1 MANCSS
7 CGRKLPPFSFGKR
20 LCAWCVQHEAA
31 QRGELPDDARQPV
44 MPVPWQRGVV
54 SSMMLTHALVG
65 INVVIYL
72 AMSMA
77 GGSFSDPSPQLLVRW
92 GANYGPL
99 TLSGEW
105 WRLITYNFLH
115 IGLLHIGFNMWCL
128 WDLGA
133 LCESLYGTWMLGA
146 LYLIT
151 GVAGGITSIGLHPAR
166 LSAGASGAIFGLAG
180 ALLAGYYLGEF
191 SMPRPMVQA
200 HLRSI
205 FFFVIYNVAFG
216 VVSGS
221 TDNSAH
227 FGGLAAGIILG
238 ALIVRMAPSHDDLSA
253 RFVIVALAVLAL
265 AGITYGLERS
275 HSYVLHAR
283 RGSELLEQNR
293 LDEAIPEL
301 QTAVRMKPSYVQAH
315 LDLANAYYTKQR
327 FAQAESELKSAL
339 ALDPGNDNAAY
350 YLGFVYLG
358 EEHPRQAREV
368 FARLAAK
375 DSSFA
380 GAHYGLGMSLAA
392 EGDQEAAIQEYQTTI
407 NMRPEFEG
415 VHYHLG
421 MSQAKIKQYDAAI
434 KAFEQEQQIG
444 DDYENESALADAYE
458 AKGLREKAAEAR
470 GEAEKM
476 KGK

>member
-44 MPVPWQRGVV
+44 MPAPWQSGVM
-54 SSMMLTHALVG
+54 SSMMFTHVLVG
-65 INVVIYL
+65 VNVAIYL
-72 AMSMA
+72 VMSMA
-77 GGSFSDPSPQLLVRW
+77 AGSFSDPGPQLLVRC

-115 IGLLHIGFNMWCL
+115 IGLLHIAFNMWCL

-133 LCESLYGTWMLGA
+133 LCESLYGSWMLGA

-191 SMPRPMVQA
+191 AMPRPMVQA

-216 VVSGS
+216 VASGS

-227 FGGLAAGIILG
+227 FGGLVSGIILG
-238 ALIVRMAPSHDDLSA
+238 ALIAKLAPARDAVYA
-253 RFVIVALAVLAL
+253 RFVIVAMAVLAL
-265 AGITYGLERS
+265 GGITFALESS
-275 HSYVLHAR
+275 HAYVLHGR
-283 RGSELLEQNR
+283 RGSQLLEQNR
-293 LDEAIPEL
+293 VDEAIPEL
-301 QTAVRMKPSYVQAH
+301 QTAVRMKPSDVEAH
-315 LDLANAYYTKQR
+315 LQLANAYYTKQR
-327 FAQAESELKSAL
+327 FPEAESELKRAL

-350 YLGFVYLG
+350 FLGFVYLG
-358 EEHPRQAREV
+358 EEHPEQAKQV
-368 FARLAAK
+368 FAQLATK
-375 DSSFA
+375 DASFP

-392 EGDQEAAIQEYQTTI
+392 EGDQEAAIQQYQTTI
-407 NMRPEFEG
+407 NMRPQFEG

-421 MSQAKIKQYDAAI
+421 LSQSKLKQYDAAI
-434 KAFEQEQQIG
+434 AAFEQERQIA
-444 DDYENESALADAYE
+444 DDYDNEAALAEAYE
-458 AKGLREKAAEAR
+458 AKGMQEEAAAARAKAA
-470 GEAEKM
+470 GM

>member
-7 CGRKLPPFSFGKR
+7 CGRRLPPFSFGKR

-31 QRGELPDDARQPV
+31 QRGELSDDARQPV
-44 MPVPWQRGVV
+44 MPVPWQRGAV

-65 INVVIYL
+65 INVLIYL

-133 LCESLYGTWMLGA
+133 LCESLYGTWILGA

-151 GVAGGITSIGLHPAR
+151 GVAGGITSIGLHPGR

-191 SMPRPMVQA
+191 AMPKPMVQA

-227 FGGLAAGIILG
+227 FGGLVAGIILG
-238 ALIVRMAPSHDDLSA
+238 ALIAKLAPAQDDLSA

-265 AGITYGLERS
+265 GGITFGLERS
-275 HSYVLHAR
+275 HSYALHAR

-293 LDEAIPEL
+293 VDEAIPEL

-315 LDLANAYYTKQR
+315 LDLASAYYMKER
-327 FAQAESELKSAL
+327 FAQAESELKTAL
-339 ALDPGNDNAAY
+339 SLDPGNDNGAY

-358 EEHPRQAREV
+358 EEHPQQAKEI

-375 DSSFA
+375 DSSFP

-392 EGDQEAAIQEYQTTI
+392 EGDHQAAVQEYQTTI

-415 VHYHLG
+415 VHYRLG
-421 MSQAKIKQYDAAI
+421 VSEAKLKQYDAAI
-434 KAFEQEQQIG
+434 AAFEQEQQIS
-444 DDYENESALADAYE
+444 DNYDNETALADAYD
-458 AKGLREKAAEAR
+458 AKGLHDKAAEAR
-470 GEAEKM
+470 ARAAGM
-476 KGK
+476 KAK